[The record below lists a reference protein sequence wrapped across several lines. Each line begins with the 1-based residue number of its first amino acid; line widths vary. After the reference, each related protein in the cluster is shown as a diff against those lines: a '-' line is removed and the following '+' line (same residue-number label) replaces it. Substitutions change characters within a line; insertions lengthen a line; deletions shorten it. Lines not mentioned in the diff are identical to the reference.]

1 MTRRYEIV
9 YIFDSAQDESQI
21 NESLDRHHALLKPEG
36 ESEFLLETNHWGKRT
51 LAYPIGNSEVGHYV
65 VVNLKT
71 DGAKLQEF
79 ERAVK
84 LDESIIRYL
93 VVLNEGEMPVPIEHP
108 DDRKDSDDEVRSV
121 KPKAEA
127 EAVTA
132 AAPAAE
138 EASPAVAEDAT
149 AKTAGEA
156 SPAVG
161 EDAAATTAGESGG
174 VTS

>member
-9 YIFDSAQDESQI
+9 YIFDSARDESQI

-51 LAYPIGNSEVGHYV
+51 LAYPIGKNEVGHYV

-71 DGAKLQEF
+71 DGSKLHEF
-79 ERAVK
+79 ERSVK

-93 VVLNEGEMPVPIEHP
+93 VVLNEGEIPVPIEHP
-108 DDRKDSDDEVRSV
+108 DDRKDSDDEVRSG
-121 KPKAEA
+121 KPRSDTETAA
-127 EAVTA
+127 RTTA
-132 AAPAAE
+132 AAPTPE
-138 EASPAVAEDAT
+138 ESGTAPAEDAT
-149 AKTAGEA
+149 ATAAGDSGE
-156 SPAVG
+156 
-161 EDAAATTAGESGG
+161 

>member
-9 YIFDSAQDESQI
+9 YIFDSAKDESQI

-71 DGAKLQEF
+71 DGSKLIEF
-79 ERAVK
+79 ERSVK

-93 VVLNEGEMPVPIEHP
+93 VVLNEGEIPVPIEHP
-108 DDRKDSDDEVRSV
+108 DDRKDSDDEVRSG
-121 KPKAEA
+121 KPKGEA
-127 EAVTA
+127 EAPATRA
-132 AAPAAE
+132 TPAAPAAPVAE
-138 EASPAVAEDAT
+138 ESTTAVAEDAT
-149 AKTAGEA
+149 A
-156 SPAVG
+156 
-161 EDAAATTAGESGG
+161 TTAGESGE